1 MHRRPRGQA
10 RDVSGQIAPAP
21 RTRVTATAQALRACF
36 GDSAFSWSDAE
47 AEGVSRDRVE
57 RACAAGL
64 IVRVGR
70 GWYVAVSDGQE
81 STRERSGLDA
91 VSRGRLHALGDPE
104 ATVLCGTSAA
114 AVWDLPLPPG
124 IQRPRGL
131 EILAESPQTSWGGR
145 RAYET
150 VRRWKVRADFIVQG
164 PHGGRVTD
172 PLQTALDLGRG
183 LELPFALVALDAA
196 LRVTQGVGVPA
207 DVGRDLLRERVSAA
221 RGGRGM
227 RGVIE
232 AASYA
237 DAQAESP
244 LESIVRGRIIAA
256 GLPVP
261 PLQVRVVGRSGREY
275 RSDLGLALPG
285 DPPGVTSLL
294 IEADG
299 VGKYLQ
305 PGDLAAEKRRQHDLE
320 GRGHRFVRVLYGEA
334 VSAPEGFLESIGRL
348 VTGAD

>member
-1 MHRRPRGQA
+1 MSREMAPR
-10 RDVSGQIAPAP
+10 S
-21 RTRVTATAQALRACF
+21 RTRVSATARALHACF
-36 GDSAFSWSDAE
+36 GEAAFAWSDAE

-57 RACAAGL
+57 RACNAGL

-70 GWYVAVSDGQE
+70 GWYVAVSEGQE
-81 STRERSGLDA
+81 SVRDRSGLDA
-91 VSRGRLHALGDPE
+91 VARGRLHVLGDPG

-124 IQRPRGL
+124 VQRPRGL
-131 EILAESPQTSWGGR
+131 EILAESPQASWGGR

-150 VRRWKVRADFIVQG
+150 VRRWKVRADFVVED

-183 LELPFALVALDAA
+183 LDLPFALVALDAA
-196 LRVTQGVGVPA
+196 LRVAQGLGIPA
-207 DVGRDLLRERVSAA
+207 DVGRALLRERVLAA
-221 RGGRGM
+221 QGGRGLQ
-227 RGVIE
+227 GVIK
-232 AASYA
+232 AATYA
-237 DAQAESP
+237 DARAESP
-244 LESIVRGRIIAA
+244 LESIVRGRVIEA

-261 PLQVRVVGRSGREY
+261 SLQVLVVGSSGREY
-275 RSDLGLALPG
+275 RSDMGLALPG
-285 DPPGVTSLL
+285 DPVGGTSLL

-299 VGKYLQ
+299 LGKYAH

-334 VSAPEGFLESIGRL
+334 VSSPEGFLETIGRL
-348 VTGAD
+348 VAGAD

>member
-1 MHRRPRGQA
+1 MSGESTTPPHGRPPHG
-10 RDVSGQIAPAP
+10 
-21 RTRVTATAQALRACF
+21 RVRATASVLGQRF
-36 GDSAFSWSDAE
+36 GDAAFTWSDAE

-64 IVRVGR
+64 IARVGR
-70 GWYVAVSDGQE
+70 GWYVAVSYGQA
-81 STRERSGLDA
+81 SQREQSGLDVVA
-91 VSRGRLHALGDPE
+91 RGRLRALGDP
-104 ATVLCGTSAA
+104 AARVLCGTSAA
-114 AVWDLPLPPG
+114 AVWNLPLPPG
-124 IQRPRGL
+124 VQRPRGV
-131 EILAESPQTSWGGR
+131 EILAESPQASWGGR

-150 VRRWKVRADFIVQG
+150 VRRWKVRADFIVEG
-164 PHGGRVTD
+164 PHGVRVTD

-183 LELPFALVALDAA
+183 LAPPFALVALDAA
-196 LRVTQGVGVPA
+196 LRVAQGVGIPA

-221 RGGRGM
+221 RGGRGL
-227 RGVIE
+227 RGVIT
-232 AASYA
+232 AATYA

-244 LESIVRGRIIAA
+244 LESIVRGRIIEA

-261 PLQVRVVGRSGREY
+261 LLQVRVVGRSGREY

-334 VSAPEGFLESIGRL
+334 VSAPEGFLEAIGRL
-348 VTGAD
+348 VAGSD